1 MPIEIAIETS
11 QIESRNQQRTSFESR
26 RRESIQVSVSS
37 SFPFSIV
44 RTKMK
49 FSPPFHHFD
58 FLSLSVFFFPSSAPF
73 SLLFKSTK
81 WKTNFSRLDFLG
93 VIQQFPSPPAIFSY
107 YIIAK
112 SSKIISQSLSMSS
125 GLFSKLHAPVLFFF
139 EKSFFFYFI
148 LIF

>member
-44 RTKMK
+44 RTKIEI
-49 FSPPFHHFD
+49 FSSISPLRFSV
-58 FLSLSVFFFPSSAPF
+58 SLCFFFSILGAIFSSIQIDQME
-73 SLLFKSTK
+73 K
-81 WKTNFSRLDFLG
+81 NFSRLDFLG

-125 GLFSKLHAPVLFFF
+125 GLFSKLYMHLFFF
-139 EKSFFFYFI
+139 FF
-148 LIF
+148 